1 MSSCDIIIPVWNR
14 QEDLKACV
22 DSIEKNT
29 QYPYRLLI
37 VDNASDSETAGYI
50 NDLKKDR
57 GENLQ
62 LIRNEEN
69 LGFIKA
75 VNKGIA
81 ASLAEYVCLL
91 NNDTIVTP
99 GWLGEMVALMEK
111 RPDIGIV
118 NPSSNGLGQNLPKG
132 VTPNEYTL
140 RSKSQSG
147 QFVELGSAFGFCM
160 LMRRKLFGEI
170 GLFDEVYG
178 MGNFEDTDFSLRAK
192 EKGYKS
198 VRALASYVYHKESS
212 SFKLRRSFNKDFERN
227 KKIFE
232 SKWGA
237 TKRVVIVLKDADK
250 QFQRLEGMLRE
261 FAKDRSWIHVISPVF
276 RTEKLFKKYSN
287 LSISHFKNFFYVKA
301 FFKVAF
307 KKKKPDIVYCDD
319 KTFLNVLKVFND
331 ADKKLI
337 NEVT

>member
-14 QEDLKACV
+14 KEDLNACV

-29 QYPYRLLI
+29 QYSHRLLI
-37 VDNASDSETAGYI
+37 VDNGSGPETASYI
-50 NDLKKDR
+50 DNLKKTQ

-75 VNKGIA
+75 VNKGIK

-99 GWLGEMVALMEK
+99 GWLEEMVALIEK
-111 RPDIGIV
+111 HTSIGIV
-118 NPSSNGLGQNLPKG
+118 NPSSNGLGQNLPEG
-132 VTPNEYTL
+132 VTPNEYAL
-140 RSKSQSG
+140 KSKSQNG

-160 LMRRKLFGEI
+160 LMKRKLFSEI
-170 GLFDEVYG
+170 GLFDEIYG

-212 SFKLRRSFNKDFERN
+212 SFKLCRSFNKDFEKN

-237 TKRVVIVLKDADK
+237 TKRVVIVLKDIDK
-250 QFQRLEGMLRE
+250 QSSRLEGMLGE
-261 FAKDRSWIHVISPVF
+261 YAKDRSWIHIISPVF
-276 RTEKLFKKYSN
+276 RTERLFKKYSN
-287 LSISHFKNFFYVKA
+287 LSISHFGSFFYIKA

-307 KKKKPDIVYCDD
+307 KKKKADIVYCDN
-319 KTFLNVLKVFND
+319 KMFLNMLRAFRGPN
-331 ADKKLI
+331 KKLI
-337 NEVT
+337 SEVI